1 MTDLEIEK
9 GCKQGDNKAR
19 KELYIRYSGL
29 MFALIMRYVGDKEQS
44 EDLLHDG
51 FISVFGSFDK
61 FVWRGEGSLR
71 AWMSRLFVNVALG
84 WLRDKKDFEVSVD
97 EIPEAE
103 DDPEE
108 PDVAQIPKELI
119 MQFITELPTGYR
131 TVFNLYAIEGLQHK
145 EIAKMLNITERSSSS
160 QFFRA
165 KKILAHRILS
175 YLGK

>member
-97 EIPEAE
+97 EIPQLRVRRLRRRRGLR
-103 DDPEE
+103 
-108 PDVAQIPKELI
+108 PDV
-119 MQFITELPTGYR
+119 
-131 TVFNLYAIEGLQHK
+131 GLVRVQRHG
-145 EIAKMLNITERSSSS
+145 L
-160 QFFRA
+160 
-165 KKILAHRILS
+165 LS
-175 YLGK
+175 RGSGVGRVCGRQSAVR